1 MINTKIIISKYK
13 KGLFLYIE
21 YKKVFSNILLAVIT
35 IGVFT

>member
-1 MINTKIIISKYK
+1 MVNTNIIISNYK
-13 KGLFLYIE
+13 KDLFLYIE